1 MIEKSLLKNGIIQYT
16 YWKDDSI
23 APVGLLWAT
32 FSKGRDNKDIGLL
45 LNLMVAHWCRK
56 QGIGTSLLEAMKEDC
71 SVMISPDGSEEGGAE
86 TMKKFG
92 FIFNDKVNMWVYS
105 K

>member
-32 FSKGRDNKDIGLL
+32 FTVGKGEKTIGLL
-45 LNLMVAHWCRK
+45 LNFMVAHWFRRN
-56 QGIGTSLLEAMKEDC
+56 GVGTELLKAMIEDC
-71 SVMISPDGSEEGGAE
+71 DVMISPDGSLEGGEE

-92 FIFNDKVNMWVYS
+92 FIFDDKVNMWVYT